1 HPSAISLSQRERVK
15 HAFTLAE
22 VFSSHF
28 AGHRKTAFTLAEVLI
43 TLGIIGIVAA
53 LTMPNLI
60 ANYQKKQTVTQLKKA
75 YSQLAQALK
84 LSEVTNG
91 EVQYWNLDA
100 PSDEFANKYVLP
112 YLKHSKILPVSEV
125 NSNTKYR
132 FLDGTYASAASG
144 FYGGTAIEIADGT
157 IITVDSWTPS
167 DNSFRT
173 FYIDINGYK
182 KPNVFGKDMF
192 VFWLRSGADLKPYF
206 HQYTREE
213 LLFDTSLLQRCTK
226 DKTSFAGMG
235 CATVIMLDGWEIKDD
250 YPW

>member
-1 HPSAISLSQRERVK
+1 MLKYKIMEERNLKEDNMFKNSHCERSAKRQRAK
-15 HAFTLAE
+15 
-22 VFSSHF
+22 
-28 AGHRKTAFTLAEVLI
+28 GFTLAEVLI

-100 PSDEFANKYVLP
+100 PSGEFANKYVLP

-132 FLDGTYASAASG
+132 FLDGTYVSAGSG

-157 IITVDSWTPS
+157 IITVDGWALGN
-167 DNSFRT
+167 NSLRT

-192 VFWLRSGADLKPYF
+192 VFYIISGAALKPYQ
-206 HQYTREE
+206 HSYTREE
-213 LLFDTSLLQRCTK
+213 VLFDTSIVNRCTK

-235 CATVIMLDGWEIKDD
+235 CATVIMKDGWKISDD